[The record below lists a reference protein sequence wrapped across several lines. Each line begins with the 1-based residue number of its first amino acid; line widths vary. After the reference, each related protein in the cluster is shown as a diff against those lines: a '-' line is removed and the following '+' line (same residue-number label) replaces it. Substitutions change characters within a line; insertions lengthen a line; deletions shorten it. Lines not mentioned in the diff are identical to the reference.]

1 MVKCGETK
9 RDGSPCTLQ
18 ALRDSDFCWAHDP
31 RNAEKRRSGQ
41 SRGGRSKPLKDLTTL
56 KEKLVQLGDDVMAG
70 KASRGNAAVAA
81 TCYGTAVKCI
91 EALTKVRELEEARL
105 VETQLRVQEQREL
118 ITRLEELETLVAE
131 KKENSRWGA

>member
-1 MVKCGETK
+1 MKCSATK

-41 SRGGRSKPLKDLTTL
+41 SRGGRSKPLKDLAIL

-70 KASRGNAAVAA
+70 KAHRGNAAVAA
-81 TCYGTAVKCI
+81 TCWGTAVKCV

-105 VETQLRVQEQREL
+105 VETQLKVQEQQEL
-118 ITRLEELETLVAE
+118 LKRMEHLEDALARQEERG
-131 KKENSRWGA
+131 KRWG

>member
-41 SRGGRSKPLKDLTTL
+41 SRGGRSKSLKDLTTL
-56 KEKLVQLGDDVMAG
+56 KEKLVQLGDDVLAG
-70 KASRGNAAVAA
+70 RAHRGDAAVAA
-81 TCYGTAVKCI
+81 QAWGVAIKAV
-91 EALTKVRELEEARL
+91 EAEVKVRELQEARL
-105 VETQLRVQEQREL
+105 VETQLKVEEQRDL
-118 ITRLEELETLVAE
+118 LARLEELESLLAE
-131 KKENSRWGA
+131 KKESSR